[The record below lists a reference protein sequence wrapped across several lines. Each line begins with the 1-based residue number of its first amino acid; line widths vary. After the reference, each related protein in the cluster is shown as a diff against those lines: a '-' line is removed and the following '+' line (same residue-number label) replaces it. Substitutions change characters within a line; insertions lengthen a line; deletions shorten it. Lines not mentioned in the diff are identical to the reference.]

1 MTGLIYLAAFV
12 VAILILVSLHE
23 LGHYVVA
30 RWCGV
35 KVLRFSVGFGKP
47 FWSKQIGDTQWCLA
61 PIPLGGYVK
70 MVDTREGEVSAED
83 LPYAFDQQKPLKR
96 MAIVVAG
103 PLVNLLLAVL
113 LYGASFSIFG
123 VTEVKPWVGTVA
135 HNTLAQRAGFVVG
148 DQIQSVNGKAVS
160 EWMDA
165 QTEMT
170 LGLQSGDVSV
180 VVRNPQGQTQTRVIS
195 SQGEKQAI
203 DEAAQ
208 GQGIG
213 LMPMKVSMAVGQVVD
228 NSAAQAAG
236 LKAGDVITHVD
247 GQAMA
252 DWNAWVETVQNSP
265 GKNLSLTVLR
275 DGQSMQLAL
284 RPNSE
289 DLGNR
294 LIGKAGVAPAMDAQW
309 AQQVRVKRNVGL
321 AESFELAA
329 TRTWD
334 YSFLTLKFFGKMLIG
349 EASIKSISGP
359 VTIGE
364 IAGKSAM
371 LGWEAYIQFLAIIS
385 ISLGVMNLLPIP
397 VLDGG
402 HLVYYFIE
410 WVRGKPLSQHV
421 QLLGLKIGLCIMGL
435 FMLVAFFND
444 FTRIFG

>member
-30 RWCGV
+30 RLCGV
-35 KVLRFSVGFGKP
+35 KVVRFSVGFGKP
-47 FWSKQIGDTQWCLA
+47 FFIKKRGDTEWCLA

-70 MVDTREGEVSAED
+70 MVDTREGEVAEKD
-83 LPYAFDQQKPLKR
+83 LPYAFDKQTPLKR

-113 LYGASFSIFG
+113 LYAASFSIFG

-135 HNTLAQRAGFVVG
+135 HNTLAERAGFEVG
-148 DQIQSVNGKAVS
+148 DQIQSVNGKAVA

-170 LGLQSGDVSV
+170 LGLQAGNVLVTVKDA
-180 VVRNPQGQTQTRVIS
+180 QGQAQTRTIVA
-195 SQGEKQAI
+195 QGEPEAVEQ
-203 DEAAQ
+203 AAQ

-213 LMPMKVSMAVGQVVD
+213 LMPMKISSAIGQVVD
-228 NSAAQAAG
+228 GSPAQAAG
-236 LKAGDVITHVD
+236 LQAGDIVTHVD
-247 GQAMA
+247 GQAIA
-252 DWNAWVETVQNSP
+252 NWNAWVAVIQNSP
-265 GKNLSLTVLR
+265 GKNLLLDVNR
-275 DGQSMQLAL
+275 QGQNVQLSL

-289 DLGNR
+289 DTGSR
-294 LIGKAGVAPAMDAQW
+294 LVGKAGVAPSMDQAW
-309 AQQVRVKRNVGL
+309 TEQVRVKREVGVL
-321 AESFELAA
+321 EGIDLAA

-334 YSFLTLKFFGKMLIG
+334 YSILTLKFFGKMLIG

-371 LGWEAYIQFLAIIS
+371 MGWEAYIQFLAIIS

-410 WVRGKPLSQHV
+410 WVRGKPLSQYV
-421 QLLGLKIGLCIMGL
+421 QLMGLKIGLCIMGL